1 MYPIARVKRI
11 VLRQHRKHGGA
22 VQYSTGTGT
31 GTVPPRIQY
40 IYNPAMPAQKKTR
53 RKNDHQVF
61 LLSVEIARETDGRWI
76 ADIPLLPG
84 IMAYGKSKDDALRNV
99 QALALH
105 VIADRLEDGELK
117 QASIS
122 FVMP

>member
-1 MYPIARVKRI
+1 MYPIALVKRI
-11 VLRQHRKHGGA
+11 VLRQHRKHGGT

-31 GTVPPRIQY
+31 VQPRILY

-84 IMAYGKSKDDALRNV
+84 IMAYGKSKDEALRNV
-99 QALALH
+99 QALALR

-122 FVMP
+122 FVMA